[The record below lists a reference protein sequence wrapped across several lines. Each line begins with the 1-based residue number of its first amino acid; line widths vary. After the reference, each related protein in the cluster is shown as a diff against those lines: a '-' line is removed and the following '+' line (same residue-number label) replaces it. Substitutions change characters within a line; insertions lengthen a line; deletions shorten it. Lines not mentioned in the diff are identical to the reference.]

1 MSVLGTPVF
10 ANASQ
15 PLWAPIGS
23 TISPT
28 GPTGP
33 TGAQGIQGVSTGKVY
48 YGTNVPT
55 SAPTNLPAGT
65 LTLTPTFALI
75 TGSSIALSTNGDAVT
90 FATEPGDPDQLFIPG
105 GVWNY
110 HFHAET
116 SGTTTATLT
125 PTLSSFDG
133 TTLTNINTGA
143 AVPLIA
149 GAAKDQYES
158 SISVPSTL
166 LVSGDRLVWSFAVGG
181 LGGGDTVTFYV
192 DDDEQTTVTTTF
204 AVPGATGSTGPIGP
218 TGSPGFTGPTGP
230 FGFTGPQGVPGPIG
244 ATGATGAI
252 GPTGTSANASQWSLF
267 PATTSVNFSNQNLLN
282 GSNASFNTV
291 TASSNYATSMSFGGT
306 SLIPLADL
314 TSFGNFDGQG
324 VYATPTS
331 GLGFVD
337 INGTNWTGTSYA
349 LRSKGPALISGDGVI
364 STIQLSTNTVA
375 GVDLTRIVLGSPV
388 IGSITMTA
396 PLNIGHVATTGSFN
410 YSGAANI
417 ACGGALSLSAG
428 SYIEANTGSF
438 DIINTGSGTQNS
450 TITCANYLAP
460 PSVAATAPLT
470 IQNTAAGGVVIQGL
484 KQMDGLA
491 SSFAVL
497 NNIARISNS
506 TNTLDIS
513 GCATLTNSASTL
525 DISGCRT
532 INGRST
538 WITGAFSDDT
548 VQLQTGGISNT
559 PTAITFNSEDVT
571 NGVSLVVGSPSQIR
585 ISKTG
590 LYAVTFSIQFD
601 KTGGGVS
608 PVDVWLRKNGT
619 DIPFTGSQTTVAG
632 NNGEVVLTVPFF
644 LNLAGGDY
652 IEVVFASSD
661 ATMAVTGFAAW
672 TTPGDPY
679 DRPAIPGIIT
689 TVQLLGV

>member
-1 MSVLGTPVF
+1 MSVLGTPVY
-10 ANASQ
+10 ANPTQ
-15 PLWAPIGS
+15 QLWASVGS

-28 GPTGP
+28 GATGP
-33 TGAQGIQGVSTGKVY
+33 TGPQGIQGVSTGKVY

-75 TGSSIALSTNGDAVT
+75 TGSSIPLATNGDAVT
-90 FATEPGDPDQLFIPG
+90 FATEPGDPDQLFVPG

-282 GSNASFNTV
+282 GSNASFNNV

-349 LRSKGPALISGDGVI
+349 LRSKGPALISGDGI
-364 STIQLSTNTVA
+364 LSTIQLSTNTVA

-417 ACGGALSLSAG
+417 SCGGALSLAAG

-438 DIINTGSGTQNS
+438 DIINTGSGNQNS

-470 IQNTAAGGVVIQGL
+470 IQNTAAGGVVIQGVKTL
-484 KQMDGLA
+484 QGLA
-491 SSFAVL
+491 SSFANL
-497 NNIARISNS
+497 TNIATLSNS
-506 TNTLDIS
+506 AN
-513 GCATLTNSASTL
+513 TL

-532 INGRST
+532 INGRTT

-548 VQLQTGGISNT
+548 VQTQTGGISNT
-559 PTAITFNSEDVT
+559 PTAITYNSSDVT

-585 ISKTG
+585 IGKTG
-590 LYAVTFSIQFD
+590 LYQVQFSIQFD
-601 KTGGGVS
+601 KSGGGTS

-619 DIPFTGSQTTVAG
+619 DIPFTGSQVVVAG
-632 NNGEVVLTVPFF
+632 TNGETVLTVPFF
-644 LNLAGGDY
+644 LNLNNGDY

-661 ATMAVTGFAAW
+661 ASMAVTGFPAW

-689 TVQLLGV
+689 NVQLLGV